1 MGLGKEVRIRTILAA
16 GACLA
21 AALALGGGASAA
33 SKAGG
38 ACDKACLTALTDKY
52 LEALLAHQPGRVPA
66 ASTVKFTENSIRLK
80 LGDGLWQTV
89 DGVKPFNLTV
99 ADDKT
104 GEAASFRIVTENGT
118 PAMLAYRLRAQG
130 GKITEIETFVVRK
143 LSGIHGN
150 FETVPDLNPAWG
162 ETLPASARPSRA
174 ELIKVANA
182 YFDGIE
188 QANGDI
194 VPFIDET
201 DRLENLTKTSPGMRN
216 GKMTTAR
223 ESFNSK
229 VFNYIKKV
237 DGRRFLVID
246 EARGIIV
253 ANYMFQ
259 HPGNIRQVTGPD
271 NKTIQIT
278 GPLASYP
285 NTTSGLEAFRVK
297 NGKLDHILSYVVLNA
312 YRQPSGWEAVKK

>member
-1 MGLGKEVRIRTILAA
+1 MTFLDRTRTLRTGLLV
-16 GACLA
+16 
-21 AALALGGGASAA
+21 ALALGGAAASAPA
-33 SKAGG
+33 LG
-38 ACDKACLTALTDKY
+38 AATTCNKACLIALTDKY
-52 LEALLAHQPGRVPA
+52 MDALTARQPNRLPVA
-66 ASTVKFTENSIRLK
+66 ATVKFTENSIAMK

-104 GEAASFRIVTENGT
+104 GEAASFRLVTENGT
-118 PAMLAYRLRAQG
+118 PAMLAFRIRAPQ

-150 FETVPDLNPAWG
+150 FETVPTINPAWD
-162 ETLPASARPSRA
+162 ETLPAAAQPSRA
-174 ELIKVANA
+174 ELIKVANS

-201 DRLENLTKTSPGMRN
+201 DRLENLAKTSPGMRN
-216 GKMTTAR
+216 GKMVTVR

-237 DGRRFLVID
+237 DGRRFLVVD
-246 EARGIIV
+246 EARGIVV

-312 YRQPSGWEAVKK
+312 YRQPNGWETSKK